1 MSNHT
6 PSADMMRRSVEL
18 PHAEHWVMRS
28 RAGKR
33 RYRIIA
39 AQPMGQ
45 APPSGYP
52 VIYLLDGNSVFH
64 TMVETLRLQC
74 HRPDKTGI
82 LPAVVVGIGY
92 ETEGQYAPD
101 RFYDYTPYPNTNF
114 KNRLDSASVPEQG
127 GAAEFLQFIEE
138 ELKPQIES
146 EFNVDRRRQTIFG
159 HSLGG
164 LFTLYA
170 MFSKPQAF
178 SCYIAGSP
186 SIHWNQEYLQELEQR
201 FVERVKEEPC
211 HVRLLLGAGEHERS
225 HVTGNCISASE
236 LAERLAAVS
245 AYGIRAEFKQF
256 EDEGHLSVLPVL
268 ISRGLRFALFPQDE
282 GGDHLGDN
290 RY

>member
-6 PSADMMRRSVEL
+6 PYVDMMRRSVEL

-28 RAGKR
+28 RVGQR
-33 RYRIIA
+33 RYRIIV
-39 AQPMGQ
+39 AQPMGP

-92 ETEGQYAPD
+92 ETEGQYAPN
-101 RFYDYTPYPNTNF
+101 RFYDYTPYPNMKF
-114 KNRLDSASVPEQG
+114 KNKLDGGSVPEQG

-138 ELKPQIES
+138 ELKPQIEG
-146 EFNVDRRRQTIFG
+146 EFNIDRRRQTIFG

-170 MFSKPQAF
+170 MFVKPQAF

-201 FVERVKEEPC
+201 FVERVKEEPYP
-211 HVRLLLGAGEHERS
+211 VRLLLGAGEFERS
-225 HVTGNCISASE
+225 HVTGNCISASQ
-236 LAERLAAVS
+236 LAERLALQS
-245 AYGIRAEFKQF
+245 GYGMHAEFKEF
-256 EDEGHLSVLPVL
+256 EGEGHLSVLPVL
-268 ISRGLRFALFPQDE
+268 ISRSLRFALHPQE
-282 GGDHLGDN
+282 
-290 RY
+290 

>member
-6 PSADMMRRSVEL
+6 PYVDMMRRSVEL

-28 RAGKR
+28 RVGQR

-39 AQPMGQ
+39 AQPMGP

-74 HRPDKTGI
+74 HRPGKTGI

-92 ETEGQYAPD
+92 ETEGQYAPN
-101 RFYDYTPYPNTNF
+101 RFYDYTPYPNMKF
-114 KNRLDSASVPEQG
+114 KNKLDGGSVPEQG

-138 ELKPQIES
+138 ELKPQIEG
-146 EFNVDRRRQTIFG
+146 EFNIDRRRQTIFG

-170 MFSKPQAF
+170 MFAKPQAF

-201 FVERVKEEPC
+201 FVERVKEEPYP
-211 HVRLLLGAGEHERS
+211 VRLLLGAGEFERS
-225 HVTGNCISASE
+225 HVTGNCISASQ
-236 LAERLAAVS
+236 LAERLALQS
-245 AYGIRAEFKQF
+245 GYGMHAEFKEF
-256 EDEGHLSVLPVL
+256 EGEGHLSVLPVL
-268 ISRGLRFALFPQDE
+268 ISRALRFALHPQE
-282 GGDHLGDN
+282 
-290 RY
+290 

>member
-6 PSADMMRRSVEL
+6 PYVDMMRRSVEL

-28 RAGKR
+28 RVGQR
-33 RYRIIA
+33 RYRIIV
-39 AQPMGQ
+39 AQPMGP

-92 ETEGQYAPD
+92 ETEGQYAPN
-101 RFYDYTPYPNTNF
+101 RFYDYTPYPNMKF
-114 KNRLDSASVPEQG
+114 KNKLDGGSVPEQG

-138 ELKPQIES
+138 ELKPQIEG
-146 EFNVDRRRQTIFG
+146 EFNIDRRRQTIFG

-170 MFSKPQAF
+170 MFAKPQAF

-201 FVERVKEEPC
+201 FVERVKEEPYP
-211 HVRLLLGAGEHERS
+211 VRLLLGAGEFERS
-225 HVTGNCISASE
+225 HVTGNCISASQ
-236 LAERLAAVS
+236 LAERLALQS
-245 AYGIRAEFKQF
+245 GYGMHAEFKEF
-256 EDEGHLSVLPVL
+256 EGEGHLSVLPVL
-268 ISRGLRFALFPQDE
+268 ISRALWFALHPQV
-282 GGDHLGDN
+282 
-290 RY
+290 

>member
-1 MSNHT
+1 MSHHT
-6 PSADMMRRSVEL
+6 TSVDMMRRSVVL
-18 PHAEHWVMRS
+18 ARAEHWGMRS
-28 RAGKR
+28 RGGR
-33 RYRIIA
+33 RYRIIT
-39 AQPMGQ
+39 AQPTGP

-92 ETEGQYAPD
+92 ETEGQYASD
-101 RFYDYTPYPNTNF
+101 RFYDYTPYPNTKFRN
-114 KNRLDSASVPEQG
+114 KLDGDSVPEQG

-138 ELKPQIES
+138 ELKPQIEG
-146 EFNVDRRRQTIFG
+146 EFNIDRHRQTIFG

-186 SIHWNQEYLQELEQR
+186 SIHWNSECLRELEQR
-201 FVERVKEEPC
+201 YADQVKEQPYP
-211 HVRLLLGAGEHERS
+211 VRLLLGAGELERP
-225 HVTGNCISASE
+225 HVTGNCIRASE
-236 LAERLAAVS
+236 LAERLAVLS
-245 AYGIRAEFKQF
+245 EYGIHAEFKEF
-256 EDEGHLSVLPVL
+256 EGEGHLSVLPVL
-268 ISRGLRFALFPQDE
+268 ISRALRFALYPEHE
-282 GGDHLGDN
+282 GDDHHGEY
-290 RY
+290 RH

>member
-1 MSNHT
+1 
-6 PSADMMRRSVEL
+6 
-18 PHAEHWVMRS
+18 MRS

-64 TMVETLRLQC
+64 TMVETPRLQC

-178 SCYIAGSP
+178 SCYIAGALLFIGIRNIYKSW
-186 SIHWNQEYLQELEQR
+186 SALCRTRQGRAL
-201 FVERVKEEPC
+201 PC
-211 HVRLLLGAGEHERS
+211 PTVAGAGEHERS

-236 LAERLAAVS
+236 LAERLVCVCVW
-245 AYGIRAEFKQF
+245 
-256 EDEGHLSVLPVL
+256 HP
-268 ISRGLRFALFPQDE
+268 SRIQTV
-282 GGDHLGDN
+282 
-290 RY
+290 

>member
-6 PSADMMRRSVEL
+6 PYVDMMRRSVEL
-18 PHAEHWVMRS
+18 PHAEQWVMRS
-28 RAGKR
+28 RVEQR

-39 AQPMGQ
+39 AQPMGP

-92 ETEGQYAPD
+92 ETEGQYAPN
-101 RFYDYTPYPNTNF
+101 RFYDYTPYPNMKF
-114 KNRLDSASVPEQG
+114 KNKLDGGSVPEQG

-138 ELKPQIES
+138 ELKPQIEG
-146 EFNVDRRRQTIFG
+146 EFNIDRRRQTIFG

-170 MFSKPQAF
+170 MFAKPQAF

-201 FVERVKEEPC
+201 FVERVKEEPYP
-211 HVRLLLGAGEHERS
+211 VRLLLGAGEFERS
-225 HVTGNCISASE
+225 HVTGNCISASQ
-236 LAERLAAVS
+236 LAERLALQS
-245 AYGIRAEFKQF
+245 GYGMHAEFKEF
-256 EDEGHLSVLPVL
+256 EGEGHLSVLPVL
-268 ISRGLRFALFPQDE
+268 ISRALRFALHPQE
-282 GGDHLGDN
+282 
-290 RY
+290 